1 MEPHAI
7 WTGYSFPTWRARA
20 AAWLEKEAAP
30 QLGVVPIVYALDVKT
45 PSTTP
50 ELSMFKLRM
59 SLVLFGMATLV
70 ACGTDIARERA
81 AAMSDRPP
89 TTTDRPPATSDRAAA
104 ASERPA
110 TVSAVAAPGLDPQQ
124 VPDDLRHL
132 VPIAERWGISD
143 DVDRNA
149 KVDGATPEERDELRT
164 ALRPH
169 RERITEW
176 LNSFQGQL
184 SDEAGAFMYMQLAVE
199 EMILGNPR

>member
-1 MEPHAI
+1 V
-7 WTGYSFPTWRARA
+7 RA
-20 AAWLEKEAAP
+20 AIVRKELVDAVMQAARERRST
-30 QLGVVPIVYALDVKT
+30 QLGVVPIVYALDVNT

-59 SLVLFGMATLV
+59 SLVPFGMATLV
-70 ACGTDIARERA
+70 ACGTEIARERA
-81 AAMSDRPP
+81 AAMSDRPVA
-89 TTTDRPPATSDRAAA
+89 TTDRPPATTDRPAA

-132 VPIAERWGISD
+132 LPIAERWGIGD
-143 DVDRNA
+143 DVERNA

-176 LNSFQGQL
+176 LNSFHGQL

-199 EMILGNPR
+199 EMIVGNPR